1 MSEYQYYEFQ
11 ALDKPL
17 TALEQTY
24 ISSFSSRVELTSRS
38 AIFTYS
44 FGDFRGEPKELLDK
58 CFDIMLYM
66 ANWGTRQLVF
76 RLPKSLVNPSIFQP
90 YCLADQITVA
100 TTSNSVIL
108 DINIDDE
115 EYRDWIEG
123 EGWLTKLAQIR
134 DDILQGDLRA
144 LYLAWLKATSILI
157 DEESEDFLEPPVPAM
172 LKKLPAHLE
181 TFIEFFDIDQD
192 LIASAAELSVSQKS
206 EVEPLED
213 WIYALSLQEKNEFL
227 LKVVEGETNVRLQ
240 LINRLRELFK
250 TSRNFSNDNIHR
262 RSLSELIASSK
273 EQAQHRHEQELLAA
287 QQAKLRKL
295 EALAPKEESV
305 WLEVYRLIELK
316 QAKRYEQAVAY
327 LVDLRD
333 LAEYQDKLDEFK
345 TCIQKIQKDYSSR
358 SGLLSRLKK
367 AGLFKL

>member
-11 ALDKPL
+11 VLARPL
-17 TALEQTY
+17 TASEQTY
-24 ISSFSSRVELTSRS
+24 ISSFSSRVQLTSRS

-44 FGDFRGEPKELLDK
+44 YGDFRGEPKELLDK
-58 CFDIMLYM
+58 CFDLMLYM

-76 RLPKSLVNPSIFQP
+76 RLPKSLINSSVFQP
-90 YCLADQITVA
+90 YCISEQITVA

-157 DEESEDFLEPPVPAM
+157 DEESEDFLEPPMPTN

-192 LIASAAELSVSQKS
+192 LVAGAAELSTSRKS
-206 EVEPLED
+206 EIEPLEE
-213 WIYALSLQEKNEFL
+213 WIYALSAQEKDKFL
-227 LKVVEGETNVRLQ
+227 LKVVEGDPNVRLE
-240 LINRLRELFK
+240 LLNRLRELFK
-250 TSRNFSNDNIHR
+250 SPENPSSVNIQR
-262 RSLSELIASSK
+262 RTFSELLGISQQ
-273 EQAQHRHEQELLAA
+273 QAQRRHEQELLAA
-287 QQAKLRKL
+287 QQEKVRKL
-295 EALAPKEESV
+295 EALALKEESV

-316 QAKRYEQAVAY
+316 QSKRYEQAVAY

-333 LAEYQDKLDEFK
+333 LAEYQGKLDEFK
-345 TCIQKIQKDYSSR
+345 VGIQKIQKDYSSR